1 MIEWMDGGVLVGM
14 AVASTRVINKVEE
27 YVDTRIYEIALYLEA
42 PRIHED
48 ISKQPCKKISSN
60 WARGLQAWASQ

>member
-1 MIEWMDGGVLVGM
+1 M

-42 PRIHED
+42 PHIHED
-48 ISKQPCKKISSN
+48 IFKTTMKEDQF
-60 WARGLQAWASQ
+60 

>member
-1 MIEWMDGGVLVGM
+1 M

-42 PRIHED
+42 PHIHGG
-48 ISKQPCKKISSN
+48 IIKTTMCKKFSSN
-60 WARGLQAWASQ
+60 WARGLQTWASR

>member
-1 MIEWMDGGVLVGM
+1 M

-42 PRIHED
+42 PRIHEGIFKTTMKED
-48 ISKQPCKKISSN
+48 QFYLGKRSPNLGQPVVPLIPSAN
-60 WARGLQAWASQ
+60 GHY